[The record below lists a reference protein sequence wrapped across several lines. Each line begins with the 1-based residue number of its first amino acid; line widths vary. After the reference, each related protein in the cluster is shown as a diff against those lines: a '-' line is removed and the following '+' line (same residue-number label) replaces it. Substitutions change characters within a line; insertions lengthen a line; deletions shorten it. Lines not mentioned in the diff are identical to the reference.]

1 MQNRYVGDVGD
12 FGKHGLLRFLSGM
25 TSEDNLARLRLGLV
39 WYLHHD
45 EKHGADG
52 KKISRDGKHIGY
64 LNPTLA
70 NLQRFGECDQELWN
84 KLGHLV
90 GLDARC
96 VHCAE
101 LANILPG
108 CTNYYDAQLYY
119 VPKMKPD
126 KKAELRDHWI
136 QEALNTTR
144 EADIVCLDP
153 DNGIAKNNNNM
164 YTAKGP
170 KFTYMDDLKAF
181 WKREQSLVVY
191 HHLDML
197 KGEAEDKIEAV
208 SAKIRE
214 GLEGAKPIS
223 LWFHRGTARVFFVV
237 PQPGEPGNIIR
248 ERVDRFLG
256 RPWGQNKHFTRV

>member
-1 MQNRYVGDVGD
+1 M
-12 FGKHGLLRFLSGM
+12 K
-25 TSEDNLARLRLGLV
+25 LGLV

-45 EKHGADG
+45 ERHGADG
-52 KKISRDGKHIGY
+52 KRISRDGKFIDY

-70 NLQRFGECDQELWN
+70 NLQQFGECDQELWN

-108 CTNYYDAQLYY
+108 CTSYYGAQLCY

-126 KKAELRDHWI
+126 KKAELRDHWF
-136 QEALNTTR
+136 QEAFKTTC

-153 DNGIAKNNNNM
+153 DNGIAKNNTRM
-164 YTAKGP
+164 CHQDGP
-170 KFTYMDDLKAF
+170 KFVYMDDLRAF
-181 WKREQSLVVY
+181 WKRKQSLVVY

-197 KGEAEDKIEAV
+197 AGKAENKIKAV
-208 SAKIRE
+208 VAQLQG

-223 LWFHRGTARVFFVV
+223 LWFHRGTARVFFVI
-237 PQPGEPGNIIR
+237 PQPEHKELIR
-248 ERVDRFLG
+248 ERVDRFLKFG
-256 RPWGQNKHFTRV
+256 WEKHGHFGEVQQQ